1 MELLGGIQRM
11 EHAIQTPVG
20 DPAWRPAVSQAVAQ
34 LKAAFAAHVRET
46 EGPHGLYAGVL
57 GDAPRLARGLYGL
70 VGDHETVWEALDDL
84 EGHLDEIDP
93 VHEGAP
99 GSFGYR
105 HEVVRQDA
113 ARLIREVWQHRQRG
127 ADLLY
132 EAYDTDLGGE
142 T

>member
-11 EHAIQTPVG
+11 EHAIQTPAG

-46 EGPHGLYAGVL
+46 EGPSGLYAGVL
-57 GDAPRLARGLYGL
+57 GDAPRLAQGLYGL
-70 VGDHETVWEALDDL
+70 VGDHETVWEALDEL
-84 EGHLDEIDP
+84 EGHLDEIEVFD
-93 VHEGAP
+93 GKP
-99 GSFGYR
+99 GSLGYR
-105 HEVVRQDA
+105 HQVVCQDA

>member
-1 MELLGGIQRM
+1 MELLGGIQRV
-11 EHAIQTPVG
+11 EHAIQTPAG
-20 DPAWRPAVSQAVAQ
+20 DPAWHPAVSQAVAQ
-34 LKAAFAAHVRET
+34 LKEAFTAHVRET
-46 EGPHGLYAGVL
+46 EGPSGLYADVL
-57 GDAPRLARGLYGL
+57 GDAPRLAKGLYGL

-84 EGHLDEIDP
+84 EGHLDEIDTR
-93 VHEGAP
+93 P

-105 HEVVRQDA
+105 HEVVCQDA